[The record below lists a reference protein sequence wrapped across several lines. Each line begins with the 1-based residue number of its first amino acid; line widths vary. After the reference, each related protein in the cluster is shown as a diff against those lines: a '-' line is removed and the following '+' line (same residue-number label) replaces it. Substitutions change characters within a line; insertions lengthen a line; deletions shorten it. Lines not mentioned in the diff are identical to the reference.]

1 VSDTPERAAESAARL
16 TRPYDFD
23 HAFADY
29 DEAIR
34 IDPKFAFP
42 YSNRGDARRLN
53 GDVEQALADL
63 NQAIQLDPNF
73 ANAYYNRGLAWEAKD
88 DLQSALA
95 DFQKYVELVPG
106 NADGSRALERV
117 RQALRARLR

>member
-1 VSDTPERAAESAARL
+1 VRAPPQAVGCRVVPGAMTP
-16 TRPYDFD
+16 T
-23 HAFADY
+23 
-29 DEAIR
+29 AIGAT
-34 IDPKFAFP
+34 PAGSTATSKA
-42 YSNRGDARRLN
+42 G
-53 GDVEQALADL
+53 LADL
-63 NQAIQLDPNF
+63 DQAIRLDPNF
-73 ANAYYNRGLAWEAKD
+73 GNAYYNRGLAWEAKD